1 MDTTADGGVDFEKR
15 FRETFPSL
23 PEDSM
28 IKTTGQ
34 MALVTGQ
41 TVLVAGVCSFG
52 AHSALH
58 GFLSDADSIRPG
70 LAVAVEHLEQ
80 LRPGPPATTRRPAPA
95 ALYREV

>member
-1 MDTTADGGVDFEKR
+1 
-15 FRETFPSL
+15 
-23 PEDSM
+23 M

-95 ALYREV
+95 ALYREL